1 MKCQAMEN
9 TYSKN
14 SSVIPGKFNDEYKLD
29 KGPYKLYKVGILYRQ
44 VEFKKIGL
52 DVKPIIHQSE
62 LRTYTKVVPLK
73 KIVPFAHLL
82 QK

>member
-1 MKCQAMEN
+1 MLNQ
-9 TYSKN
+9 
-14 SSVIPGKFNDEYKLD
+14 NDKYKLD

-52 DVKPIIHQSE
+52 GVKPIIHQSE

-73 KIVPFAHLL
+73 KIVPFALL
-82 QK
+82 YCEKYWMEWNK